1 MQLDPTAQ
9 AAGARLIAYDTI
21 GSTNEEALRLAR
33 TGERAP
39 LWIVARSQTGGRGR
53 RGRAWVSEPGNLYA
67 SLLLADPSPPEHFPE
82 LSFVAALALHDAVT
96 ARVPGLAGRV
106 ALKWPN
112 DLLIDRNKFAGILVE
127 GEGTTVVIGIGVNCA
142 HHPAGTEFPATD
154 LAAAGVRATPDS
166 LFPPLSGALTARLAQ
181 WDRGAGFAAIRAD
194 WISRAA
200 GIGRP
205 VRVRTGDSELAG
217 TFEAIDASG
226 RLVLRLPDGTMQAV
240 AAGDVLMT
248 KGRSRP
254 SSTGDG
260 R

>member
-9 AAGARLIAYDTI
+9 AAGARLVAYDTI

-39 LWIVARSQTGGRGR
+39 LWVVAKSQTAGRGR
-53 RGRAWVSEPGNLYA
+53 RGRTWVSEPGNLYA
-67 SLLLADPSPPEHFPE
+67 SLLLSDPSPPERFPE

-127 GEGTTVVIGIGVNCA
+127 GEGATVVIGIGVNCA
-142 HHPAGTEFPATD
+142 HHPAGTEYPATD

-166 LFPPLSGALTARLAQ
+166 LLPPLSAATVARLAQ

-200 GIGRP
+200 GIGKP
-205 VRVRTGDSELAG
+205 VRVKTGDGEVAG
-217 TFEAIDASG
+217 TFEAIDANG
-226 RLVLRLPDGTMQAV
+226 RLVLRLADGTMQTI
-240 AAGDVLMT
+240 AAGDVFVT
-248 KGRSRP
+248 TR
-254 SSTGDG
+254 
-260 R
+260 

>member
-9 AAGARLIAYDTI
+9 AAGARLVAYDTI
-21 GSTNEEALRLAR
+21 GSTNEEALRLVRA
-33 TGERAP
+33 GERAP
-39 LWIVARSQTGGRGR
+39 LWVVAKSQTAGRGR

-67 SLLLADPSPPEHFPE
+67 SLLLTDPSPPDRFPE
-82 LSFVAALALHDAVT
+82 LSFVAALALHDAIT

-112 DLLIDRNKFAGILVE
+112 YLLIDRNKFAGILVE

-142 HHPAGTEFPATD
+142 HHPAGTEYPATD

-166 LFPPLSGALTARLAQ
+166 LFPPLSAAIVAWLAQ

-205 VRVRTGDSELAG
+205 VRVRTGDAELNG
-217 TFEAIDASG
+217 TFEALDANG
-226 RLVLRLPDGTMQAV
+226 RLVLRLADGTMQAI
-240 AAGDVLMT
+240 AAGDVFIT
-248 KGRSRP
+248 TR
-254 SSTGDG
+254 
-260 R
+260 